1 MYTKCF
7 STLIYCGWAYGCTLT
22 LLHMTWCWC
31 RFGEFS
37 VRPGLNDV
45 AVSWLRLQNGNGKGK
60 NKDKNK
66 DNDNGNGNGN
76 GNGN

>member
-1 MYTKCF
+1 
-7 STLIYCGWAYGCTLT
+7 
-22 LLHMTWCWC
+22 MTWGWC

-60 NKDKNK
+60 NKDKSK
-66 DNDNGNGNGN
+66 DNGNGNSN
-76 GNGN
+76 GN